1 MKIHIQDK
9 MFKDILREYQDI
21 YEYVALLSNVK
32 RLHRIE
38 SYLEDGVCRG
48 YGYFTVENQGVE
60 EGNEEPIIYKF
71 IDRFEGSKRIARLLT
86 QEEYE
91 RFILEINESAIIEK
105 LKDGG

>member
-60 EGNEEPIIYKF
+60 EGNEEPVIYKF

-86 QEEYE
+86 QEEYDDLLLGVNE
-91 RFILEINESAIIEK
+91 RKMVKE
-105 LKDGG
+105 LKDRG